1 MGGRVIGGWLEK
13 GYGGRILA
21 ARGPKQNC
29 LLVGIPELLA
39 VAVEISS
46 DVIEILT

>member
-1 MGGRVIGGWLEK
+1 MSLEGGLK

-21 ARGPKQNC
+21 ARGPKQHC